1 MPAHVWSLPPPHNR
15 STANDAG
22 NAPKLRTGVFRGK
35 CDSDVPRLFTG
46 PTETTPS
53 TARSFRVVPRRRWR
67 ASLAGVA
74 GEAPQK
80 DRQFQLSQLKRP
92 TPPPTENSAQRT
104 ANGGGS
110 RAREQTTDKPPPIP
124 QRQHHPATPR
134 NPDSKTPG
142 GGIEPPRRQPAPG
155 TSNTPT
161 PPQTDLETR

>member
-74 GEAPQK
+74 GGRRWRASLAE
-80 DRQFQLSQLKRP
+80 SQ
-92 TPPPTENSAQRT
+92 A
-104 ANGGGS
+104 
-110 RAREQTTDKPPPIP
+110 KPHKN
-124 QRQHHPATPR
+124 R
-134 NPDSKTPG
+134 G
-142 GGIEPPRRQPAPG
+142 
-155 TSNTPT
+155 
-161 PPQTDLETR
+161 DLNYGN